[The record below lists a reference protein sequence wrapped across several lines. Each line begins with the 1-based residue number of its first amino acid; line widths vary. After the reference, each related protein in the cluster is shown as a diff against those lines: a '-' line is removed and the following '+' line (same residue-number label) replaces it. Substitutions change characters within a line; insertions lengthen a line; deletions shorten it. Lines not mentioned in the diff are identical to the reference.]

1 LPAICR
7 RGMLQVF
14 SETLTG
20 DFGIGDSMFLVSL
33 TYTSEMTASTDFLDI
48 LEVSRANNERDGITG
63 VLLFCNNNVVQCLEG
78 SREAVNQA
86 YARIIRD
93 KRHQNPLLVDYR
105 VLAARLFSSWSMGY
119 VPESSVTRPIMLK
132 YAVSK
137 NFEPRLLSGESC
149 LDMLA
154 ELTRTVR
161 MV

>member
-105 VLAARLFSSWSMGY
+105 VLASRSFSSWSMGY

>member
-1 LPAICR
+1 MPAICR

>member
-1 LPAICR
+1 
-7 RGMLQVF
+7 
-14 SETLTG
+14 
-20 DFGIGDSMFLVSL
+20 MFLVSL

>member
-1 LPAICR
+1 
-7 RGMLQVF
+7 
-14 SETLTG
+14 
-20 DFGIGDSMFLVSL
+20 MFLVSL

-48 LEVSRANNERDGITG
+48 LEVSRAKNERDAITG
-63 VLLFCNNNVVQCLEG
+63 VLLFCNNSVLQCLEG

-105 VLAARLFSSWSMGY
+105 VLSARLFSSWSMGY
-119 VPESSVTRPIMLK
+119 MPESSVTRPILLK

-149 LDMLA
+149 LNLLA
-154 ELTRTVR
+154 ELSRTVR

>member
-1 LPAICR
+1 
-7 RGMLQVF
+7 MLQVF

>member
-119 VPESSVTRPIMLK
+119 VPESSVTRPILLK